1 MNNSSRINNAILNK
15 KREREKQNEE
25 SKNKKNK
32 SHLPL
37 RI

>member
-1 MNNSSRINNAILNK
+1 MNNSSKINNAILNK